1 MANTMQLEAW
11 MRALKDIQST
21 CGLAVDGSVLKQQDA
36 LIEIDL
42 ELRKI
47 ISQMEGALWL
57 LGLTEGGSAPV
68 ADDDGWEPE
77 VN

>member
-1 MANTMQLEAW
+1 MNTTPEVWETTSPPETPGYPPAGGAF
-11 MRALKDIQST
+11 R
-21 CGLAVDGSVLKQQDA
+21 
-36 LIEIDL
+36 
-42 ELRKI
+42 
-47 ISQMEGALWL
+47 GALWL